1 MATKKKRIGGQFRAD
16 SDVQAS
22 WGNKVRAP
30 KASDNGGAVAEG
42 GRWESAKGAKQNAV
56 STRAR
61 YKTAVSNANKSVRK
75 EISDWKKD
83 AKKTGFKMKDQAGAA
98 SYWGGKT
105 KAPINYIG
113 GNKIDVG
120 ENARGNT
127 MYGLGRGEVRF
138 RGVEKE
144 RKNTVKNTKIGSVG
158 GKNKTRSVQW
168 VSDFPVTFVDGARG
182 RSEMLAKGVVD
193 SYKKR
198 EKKRKK

>member
-1 MATKKKRIGGQFRAD
+1 
-16 SDVQAS
+16 
-22 WGNKVRAP
+22 
-30 KASDNGGAVAEG
+30 
-42 GRWESAKGAKQNAV
+42 
-56 STRAR
+56 
-61 YKTAVSNANKSVRK
+61 
-75 EISDWKKD
+75 
-83 AKKTGFKMKDQAGAA
+83 MKDQAGAA

-127 MYGLGRGEVRF
+127 MYGLGSGEVRF

-144 RKNTVKNTKIGSVG
+144 RKNAVKNTKIGSVG
-158 GKNKTRSVQW
+158 GKNKTRTIQW
-168 VSDFPVTFVDGARG
+168 ASDFPVTFAYDARD
-182 RSEMLAKGVVD
+182 RSDLLSRGVVD